1 MPLSSLSERKELIEK
16 IDVANAEC
24 FMPKDKAMILEK
36 VKSHHGSYEAF
47 DKKLKLHLLLEPLS
61 YKVDIEQHLARSH
74 NTEWDFT
81 EVKRWIQGDKRALCV
96 LGEAGTG
103 KSTVSAAM
111 VRALQSKPGLSI
123 AYHYLKYSDQ
133 RRLDVVRI
141 IKSLAAQL
149 ANR

>member
-1 MPLSSLSERKELIEK
+1 MAL
-16 IDVANAEC
+16 
-24 FMPKDKAMILEK
+24 
-36 VKSHHGSYEAF
+36 HHTSYEAF

-61 YKVDIEQHLARSH
+61 YKVDIEQHLARSQH
-74 NTEWDFT
+74 TEWDFT
-81 EVKRWIQGDKRALCV
+81 EVERWIQSDKRALCV
-96 LGEAGTG
+96 SGEAGTG

-111 VRALQSKPGLSI
+111 IRALHQSKPGLAI